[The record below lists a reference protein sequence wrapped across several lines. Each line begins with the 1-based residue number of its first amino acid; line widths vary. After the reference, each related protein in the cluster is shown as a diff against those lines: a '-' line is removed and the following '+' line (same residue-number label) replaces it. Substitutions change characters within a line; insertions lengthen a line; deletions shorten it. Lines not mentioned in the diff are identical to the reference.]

1 MVSVL
6 LVCPPGLEQTSLV
19 TSINA
24 IPQATVIAKA
34 AEADSALRIIQIH
47 HPDVLLADAHL
58 IQDEITQLLKRSKE
72 LRPEM
77 VRVVLTAVS
86 SQKRRLQQDGA
97 DFVLDYNNLNRL
109 LPQILKEI
117 QVRNLD
123 SISSE

>member
-1 MVSVL
+1 MR
-6 LVCPPGLEQTSLV
+6 
-19 TSINA
+19 
-24 IPQATVIAKA
+24 AKA
-34 AEADSALRIIQIH
+34 AEEKAAQKEEKAKAKAKARNPQPSEAGIQ
-47 HPDVLLADAHL
+47 
-58 IQDEITQLLKRSKE
+58 QQGEEISQLLKRSKD

-86 SQKRRLQQDGA
+86 SQKRRLQQDDA

-117 QVRNLD
+117 QGRNLD